1 VTAQVGVAYSSGLA
15 ATGGVLPHM
24 FSIVSG
30 SLSPG
35 LTVSPSPDAIRGTP
49 TTVGTSNFT
58 AQVVDSAAS
67 EDFHLGDFPGKG
79 HKAAREAHNQHG
91 ELSLHR
97 RR

>member
-1 VTAQVGVAYSSGLA
+1 
-15 ATGGVLPHM
+15 M

-30 SLSPG
+30 SLPPG
-35 LTVSPSPDAIRGTP
+35 LTLSPSPDAIRGTP
-49 TTVGTSNFT
+49 TTASTSNFI
-58 AQVVDSAAS
+58 AQVVDSTGS

-79 HKAAREAHNQHG
+79 HKAAREAHNRQG